1 MMDQENI
8 FKKQGYVKVENILS
22 RDIVDIV
29 TQYALF
35 DEMQDMSPERVAG
48 GNNAQVPNAH
58 SKYADPLMET
68 VLLHVRKTLEEN
80 TGLELSPTY
89 SYFRVYRNG
98 DELIPHK
105 DRPACEI
112 STTICFGYSYDDVR
126 YNWPIFVE
134 DQAVDLK
141 PGDAVIYRGCDLRH
155 WREVFTPYEK
165 SWHVQGFF
173 HYVDKNG
180 PHADWAVDKRE
191 SYGVTKAML
200 DRKPYVTRTKT
211 DWY

>member
-1 MMDQENI
+1 MENVKE
-8 FKKQGYVKVENILS
+8 FKNKGYTRVNGVLTK
-22 RDIVDIV
+22 DIVDIV

-35 DEMQDMSPERVAG
+35 DELQNLSPEKNPA
-48 GNNAQVPNAH
+48 GNNAQVPDAH

-68 VLLHVRKTLEEN
+68 ILLHVRTAVEKN

-112 STTICFGYSYDDVR
+112 STTICFGFSYDDS
-126 YNWPIFVE
+126 YNWPIYME
-134 DQAVDLK
+134 GESVDLK
-141 PGDAVIYRGCDLRH
+141 PGDMVAYRGCDLKH
-155 WREVFTPYEK
+155 WREKFMPKEK
-165 SWHVQGFF
+165 HYHVQGFF

-180 PHADWAVDKRE
+180 PHADWKFDKRDNL
-191 SYGVTKAML
+191 GINKKML
-200 DRKPYVTRTKT
+200 DRKPYVIRTNT